1 MQVSLISDQNNGYF
15 TCRPFF
21 FFYELLTVHLST
33 GLDSDQ
39 FDAHL
44 LYFTILALL
53 YNMSVQY
60 YNPLHVSNITYA
72 HPQEPLTVLMQHL
85 VSASQW
91 PSSAQ
96 VERELVGV
104 READ

>member
-1 MQVSLISDQNNGYF
+1 MNVYRSS
-15 TCRPFF
+15 C
-21 FFYELLTVHLST
+21 
-33 GLDSDQ
+33 LDSDQ
-39 FDAHL
+39 LDAHL
-44 LYFTILALL
+44 LYNT
-53 YNMSVQY
+53 SVQY
-60 YNPLHVSNITYA
+60 YNPLHVSSITYA